1 MDPSSFCALLEAT
14 LNPDSAVRREA
25 ESRITELKKGAPD
38 VFVSCLLQT
47 LGEHPAEQLRLQA
60 AVLLRSSAFGGSL
73 DGETN
78 VWGRLSQQTRE
89 NVKTSLIRCV
99 ENESSKTVRSN
110 ICNTAADL
118 ACDLVPIDQWPTLG
132 PQLLSLIYTNEPHK
146 QQGALHILSEVIPAL
161 GPQLGSTD
169 GGPQLAALVRG
180 CLSTAKPAETRAEAL
195 SLLVALVEDAQR
207 SIYRKVGTAESPV
220 ALLVIAAIEAALRQ
234 AGAEVTQ
241 GEAPDCQ
248 LAERVLGL
256 VVQLLEADRGGGA
269 ALFKGHVSLVL
280 DYLLSLA
287 NAGKALPSLAE
298 PGAAC
303 AATADK
309 AEGFE
314 TVRRL
319 AIEAVLCYAEQKPQ
333 TIAGCTESLKETIAT
348 LLRCMLEAQGED
360 YEDWFQSGEESDDDQ
375 RMYDIGEEGL
385 DRVAR
390 CFDEHDDEAVG
401 SSGSRRKRES
411 LSAATNMLP
420 LLAELIKPFLVQEHW
435 VYRFV
440 ALMAISQT
448 VEYIPSGEEQQLAAV
463 VDTVAKGLRDSDF
476 HVRFAA
482 CQCLGQLSLDH
493 APTVQHEYSHVL
505 LEPLIG
511 CFSDPTPRVRSHACA
526 AFVNFAE
533 ELEKKQM
540 REIVQVVM
548 PKILQ
553 LADTSS
559 PLLVRQHAIT
569 CVAVIA
575 GVLEKEFQPYYS
587 AVLPALLRLVQETNP
602 QGTHTETVLL
612 SNLKCK
618 AIEAASIVGYSV
630 GREVFAPD
638 SGFVMEQLLQLYNA
652 TEAPLTADS
661 KSNSTSSTT
670 DGDET
675 ETVRE
680 YLTEAIARLCRV
692 MEADFIPFL
701 GRLLPQL
708 FSVLSVEPKIVKED
722 EIEAEEGEDAFDGA
736 PPTGAPV
743 LTEAKVPGALQTSLW
758 VEGKP
763 MQEAGQQDWGQK
775 GNSKATDMTYVMID
789 EGKSLGLRTSL
800 LEEQE
805 RALELLQTIFSV
817 LAKPLAAAAAV
828 AETADEVR
836 GLLVQTGR
844 AVTPLL
850 RHLLSESV
858 KERALEATGA
868 LLGVL
873 ALCPL
878 LNDIRKALLVQ
889 TLNDTFSSLSEA
901 EAEPDSIQS
910 QASGLVQCI
919 ETAGGG
925 ILDAVEVAEQVRRVL
940 ELLGKSS
947 ERRTELA
954 AKRHAEEELED
965 DDLTEIEDDEETE
978 QTLRSTLV
986 ELIGALMAS
995 HPAEFLGGPS
1005 IETALQFA
1013 EGLLVSQACSED
1025 KAVGLFVCCDI
1036 LQHLKGGAMGLWPRF
1051 LPQVLECLLCEDQ
1064 RVVQAAAYGVQQAA
1078 KIEGFANFAG
1088 TAANSLLQ
1096 VIRNGKDKRGKLHAA
1111 AIDNA
1116 VAALGDL
1123 VEYQGTALGSEVH
1136 ALTAT
1141 WLEQLPLKQD
1151 ATEGIRVHRQLLDAL
1166 QRDRNGFF
1174 SGDIARVSRAL
1185 GVLAGIYK
1193 TTFVDADLEK
1203 DIVTTGGKV
1212 DVEVEPTLKVVA
1224 GRDWVS
1230 LCEFTKAWN
1239 YPMLP

>member
-298 PGAAC
+298 RAQAAATAAAAAAAAAAGSATPDAGPSVAGAAC

-602 QGTHTETVLL
+602 QGTHKETVLL

-722 EIEAEEGEDAFDGA
+722 EIEAEEGEDAFD
-736 PPTGAPV
+736 
-743 LTEAKVPGALQTSLW
+743 
-758 VEGKP
+758 
-763 MQEAGQQDWGQK
+763 
-775 GNSKATDMTYVMID
+775 DMTYVMID

-1203 DIVTTGGKV
+1203 DIVTVFHKISTSG
-1212 DVEVEPTLKVVA
+1212 EPAPLEQLAKGFTSKQAKKL
-1224 GRDWVS
+1224 GRILED
-1230 LCEFTKAWN
+1230 A
-1239 YPMLP
+1239 PAPA